1 MKKALKI
8 IGIVLVLLGVYYVTW
23 TPSTDGISETAKK
36 AVIASEERTCPN
48 NDFRN
53 VRHFPKEWKK
63 DYTGTPGKYPQTCMN
78 TVSSFFCPES
88 NWAQCNW
95 FVAHHKQL
103 GFEETTHPKP
113 GDIVVFFK
121 KNNDARHTGLFV
133 GYSLFGPLMNHSDGG
148 KKPHNYQK
156 HFPILLYVGAGRAR
170 GYIDYKYYTYSGSSG
185 SRTKTNKKQ

>member
-63 DYTGTPGKYPQTCMN
+63 DYTSMKLLRQ
-78 TVSSFFCPES
+78 
-88 NWAQCNW
+88 Q
-95 FVAHHKQL
+95 K
-103 GFEETTHPKP
+103 PK
-113 GDIVVFFK
+113 
-121 KNNDARHTGLFV
+121 A
-133 GYSLFGPLMNHSDGG
+133 S
-148 KKPHNYQK
+148 
-156 HFPILLYVGAGRAR
+156 A
-170 GYIDYKYYTYSGSSG
+170 
-185 SRTKTNKKQ
+185 SRSMKA